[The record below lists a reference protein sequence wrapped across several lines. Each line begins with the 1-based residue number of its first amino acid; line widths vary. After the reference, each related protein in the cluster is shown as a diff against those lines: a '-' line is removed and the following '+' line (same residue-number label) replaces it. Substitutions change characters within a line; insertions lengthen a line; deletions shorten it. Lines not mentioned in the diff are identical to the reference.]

1 MAMAMSPNAVFCVC
15 LLVRLTFVS
24 SCALSQAQSATVSR
38 TPGGAGAGI
47 QACACGTMGGDHR
60 KGCKMQNGVVAVEA

>member
-1 MAMAMSPNAVFCVC
+1 MAKAMSPNAVFCVC
-15 LLVRLTFVS
+15 LLVRLAFVS
-24 SCALSQAQSATVSR
+24 SNALSQAQSATVSR

-47 QACACGTMGGDHR
+47 QACACGTMGDHR